1 MGGILLK
8 IENGASGPRGGSG
21 LPNGGRALLRNLGLL
36 KSWARLKAFKVR
48 LRRGFIGFRNTQVL
62 TQIQRVTACN
72 VSNGEPI
79 RDQIFMIGD
88 PGIEHSQARQIPLLI
103 IFTHQCLGLIGLELG
118 VSQVERLRKCKGCI
132 AVIQPV
138 EVGAV
143 LGLLR
148 PDAEII
154 LLVLLDEV
162 VTDP

>member
-1 MGGILLK
+1 MDGILLE

-79 RDQIFMIGD
+79 ICRIAFKPPATISRSQKTADFEGKASVLEAKVRHD
-88 PGIEHSQARQIPLLI
+88 PCVVPRA
-103 IFTHQCLGLIGLELG
+103 
-118 VSQVERLRKCKGCI
+118 VSIVESMAALVI
-132 AVIQPV
+132 ADH
-138 EVGAV
+138 
-143 LGLLR
+143 LLR
-148 PDAEII
+148 NNNSKIN
-154 LLVLLDEV
+154 
-162 VTDP
+162 